1 MQLSLR
7 TDRQLLRAGSR
18 STRHLLVSMT
28 APAAAA
34 RAERLPAH
42 VGIVLDRSGSMA
54 GGKFELAREAV
65 EQSLRMLNP
74 ADRFTLVVFDTQTDV
89 LAPAVQATAAAK
101 REALSRLAEVEPRGG
116 TDLHSGWMAAASG
129 LAAVLDARAVT
140 RVLLLTDGQAN
151 AGIVEPHA
159 LAAQAEMLRGRG
171 IVTSTFG
178 IGEDFDERILRDIA
192 HAGGG
197 NAYYVQTPEQI
208 PALLTSELGEAL
220 EIVVRGASIQVALPP
235 GATAEPLNRLRHVL
249 AVGDNELR
257 IELGDL
263 VSAQE
268 LDVAVSLRF
277 AALMPGDTAA
287 VGVRLTDASGIAT
300 LAQGTLEWRYASHA
314 ENDVQARDRTVDRA
328 VAELYAARARAAATE
343 ANRVGDYDQ
352 ARKVLVRTARRIK
365 RYALGDQMLEQLWRA
380 LERDAEELFGR
391 RMDVMETKQAFYM
404 AEASAKGRG
413 PMGRARRGS

>member
-7 TDRQLLRAGSR
+7 TDRALLRAGSR
-18 STRHLLVSMT
+18 STRHLLVSIT

-34 RAERLPAH
+34 RAERLPVH
-42 VGIVLDRSGSMA
+42 VGIVLDRSGSMG
-54 GGKFELAREAV
+54 GGKFELARVAV

-74 ADRFTLVVFDTQTDV
+74 DDRFTLVVFDTTTDV
-89 LAPAVQATAAAK
+89 LAPAVLATAAAK
-101 REALSRLAEVEPRGG
+101 REALLRLAEVEPRGG
-116 TDLHSGWMAAASG
+116 TDLHSGWMAAATG
-129 LAAVLDARAVT
+129 LAAFLDARAVT

-151 AGIVEPHA
+151 AGIVEPAA
-159 LAAQAEMLRGRG
+159 LAAQAETLRGRG
-171 IVTSTFG
+171 IATSTFG

-220 EIVVRGASIQVALPP
+220 EIVVRGAAIQVALPL

-277 AALMPGDTAA
+277 AALLPGDTAA
-287 VGVRLTDASGIAT
+287 VGVRLTDANGIAT
-300 LAQGTLEWRYASHA
+300 LAEGTLEWRYASHA
-314 ENDVQARDRTVDRA
+314 ENDVQARDRMVDRA
-328 VAELYAARARAAATE
+328 VAALYAARARAAATE
-343 ANRVGDYDQ
+343 ANRAGDYDE
-352 ARKVLVRTARRIK
+352 ARRVLVRT
-365 RYALGDQMLEQLWRA
+365 
-380 LERDAEELFGR
+380 
-391 RMDVMETKQAFYM
+391 
-404 AEASAKGRG
+404 
-413 PMGRARRGS
+413 